1 MKNTNSTIR
10 TVAEKTATKGQVSKV
25 ASKTPATKKTNK
37 AAGVGKAKTIKKT
50 SVKEDASKK
59 AAVKRVLGKKKNV
72 KKNIKNTVLFDK
84 KITDKL
90 KKIVSNYTEYP
101 ELLDN
106 IERETTK
113 SFIDELN
120 IDSVDFVEIIVD
132 VEQEF
137 DISIEDDEIYE
148 LKSFEDLYLAIENKI
163 KGAKSK

>member
-1 MKNTNSTIR
+1 MKSL
-10 TVAEKTATKGQVSKV
+10 KTREDLSSSISQNAGKIATAPAK
-25 ASKTPATKKTNK
+25 ATKKPTANTLKKGSTSKQTAK
-37 AAGVGKAKTIKKT
+37 AADVTEPPKRSVAKKNTIK
-50 SVKEDASKK
+50 
-59 AAVKRVLGKKKNV
+59 NP
-72 KKNIKNTVLFDK
+72 IKFDK

-106 IERETTK
+106 IERDTTK

-137 DISIEDDEIYE
+137 DITIEDDEIYD
-148 LKSFEDLYLAIENKI
+148 LKSFEDLYSAIETKI
-163 KGAKSK
+163 KQAKK

>member
-1 MKNTNSTIR
+1 MKSL
-10 TVAEKTATKGQVSKV
+10 KTREDLSSSISQNAGKIAATPAK
-25 ASKTPATKKTNK
+25 ATKKNTANTLKKGSTSRQTAK
-37 AAGVGKAKTIKKT
+37 AADVTEPPKRNVTKKKTIK
-50 SVKEDASKK
+50 
-59 AAVKRVLGKKKNV
+59 NP
-72 KKNIKNTVLFDK
+72 IKFDK

-106 IERETTK
+106 IERDTTK

-137 DISIEDDEIYE
+137 DITIEDDEIYD
-148 LKSFEDLYLAIENKI
+148 LKSFEDLYSAIETKI
-163 KGAKSK
+163 KQAKK